1 MAAPPAAAN
10 PNPNRNLKRKPKPK
24 PKAAGPSALNPNWA
38 QLQSKLPHRPAATR
52 LGKRKDRA
60 GPPPP
65 PETAEQS
72 STTDAAAG
80 EPEVKLEPT
89 SDDTSLTKVVAV
101 DCEMVGVGAG
111 GSKSALGRVTL
122 VNSFGNVVYDE
133 YVRTV
138 ERIVDYRTRISGI
151 RPKHMNKAK
160 EFWIVQ
166 KEVAELIKGRVLVGH
181 ALHNDLKV
189 LLLSHPKKDIR
200 DTSEYEI
207 FRREGKRRSLKDLAA
222 QVLGAKIQQNEH
234 CPIEDARAVMFIY
247 NKHKKAWEK
256 NMKEQ
261 FRFKKKLK
269 KRGKKRSADSNGN
282 DPNVPTVFL

>member
-1 MAAPPAAAN
+1 MAAPMPSSTPPPAAAN
-10 PNPNRNLKRKPKPK
+10 PSHNPRRKRKPRPK
-24 PKAAGPSALNPNWA
+24 TALPSALNPNWA
-38 QLQSKLPHRPAATR
+38 QLQSKLPHRPAATH
-52 LGKRKDRA
+52 LGKRKHDDDPPA
-60 GPPPP
+60 PAEPSPPP
-65 PETAEQS
+65 AVQ
-72 STTDAAAG
+72 DI
-80 EPEVKLEPT
+80 KLDPT
-89 SDDTSLTKVVAV
+89 SDDTSLTKAVAI
-101 DCEMVGVGAG
+101 DCEMVGVGSD

-160 EFWIVQ
+160 EFWAVQ

-189 LLLSHPKKDIR
+189 LLLSQPKKDIR
-200 DTSEYEI
+200 DTSEYEV
-207 FRREGKRRSLKDLAA
+207 FRRERKRRSLKDLAA
-222 QVLGAKIQQNEH
+222 EVLGAKIQQNEH
-234 CPIEDARAVMFIY
+234 CPIEDARAAMFIY

-269 KRGKKRSADSNGN
+269 KRGKKKTTESNGN
-282 DPNVPTVFL
+282 DPNVPTVLL